1 MVIINPQKQYLC
13 KENNMESI
21 VEQLDDAFPEYTFGF
36 VLEGKYRHLRVNAK
50 ETKIKWLDSKDL
62 PIDNSA
68 PTVSEKDHN
77 KLLEKIK
84 DKVRGEMKSWP
95 QLF

>member
-1 MVIINPQKQYLC
+1 MD
-13 KENNMESI
+13 SI
-21 VEQLDDAFPEYTFGF
+21 VEQLDDTFPEYTFGF
-36 VLEGKYRHLRVNAK
+36 VLEGKWRHLRVNTK
-50 ETKIKWLDSKDL
+50 EVKIKWLDSDDV
-62 PIDNSA
+62 PVGRQE
-68 PTVSEKDHN
+68 PTVSEKKHT

>member
-1 MVIINPQKQYLC
+1 MD
-13 KENNMESI
+13 SI
-21 VEQLDDAFPEYTFGF
+21 VEQLDDTFPEYTFGF
-36 VLEGKYRHLRVNAK
+36 IVKGKHRHLRVNTQ
-50 ETKIKWLDSKDL
+50 ETNIKWLDSKDT
-62 PIDNSA
+62 PVGREQ

-84 DKVRGEMKSWP
+84 NQVRGEIKSWP